1 MDYIYQLFLAFI
13 GSLGFGLV
21 FKINLNKVFLAS
33 CGGIICWAV
42 YLVCGK
48 MIGMSIFGASFVATA
63 VSAVYAEYLAK
74 YLHCPSIIMYITA
87 LIPLIPGSGLYY
99 TMNSIVHEQWLQAQ
113 NFCYTTIQCAL
124 GIALG
129 ISFVYTLVQIRKRI

>member
-1 MDYIYQLFLAFI
+1 MEYIYQLFLAFI

-48 MIGMSIFGASFVATA
+48 MIGISIFGASFVATA
-63 VSAVYAEYLAK
+63 VSAVYADRDRESKDMERQCDRHK
-74 YLHCPSIIMYITA
+74 Y
-87 LIPLIPGSGLYY
+87 IPPFG
-99 TMNSIVHEQWLQAQ
+99 EA
-113 NFCYTTIQCAL
+113 
-124 GIALG
+124 
-129 ISFVYTLVQIRKRI
+129 